1 MASEDGFFLCNFWN
15 EFIDTCIFILNPDIP
30 AVMTPATKGKSE
42 TAPSTPQTTK
52 IATPGSIL
60 EHHQLPK
67 KYARTPLSIEEMEYI
82 QVGILFKKNHL
93 VIKHVE
99 KHFTKVQYQEFY
111 CNNLI
116 FMVLQWKMLHKMW
129 TFSSH
134 PPPPAHNIDECQY
147 HNQFKDFF
155 DVMITAT

>member
-1 MASEDGFFLCNFWN
+1 MAARAFQAVRPHVPLIKFRGGNFTK
-15 EFIDTCIFILNPDIP
+15 DTP

-82 QVGILFKKNHL
+82 QRGGPD
-93 VIKHVE
+93 
-99 KHFTKVQYQEFY
+99 
-111 CNNLI
+111 
-116 FMVLQWKMLHKMW
+116 VL
-129 TFSSH
+129 
-134 PPPPAHNIDECQY
+134 
-147 HNQFKDFF
+147 
-155 DVMITAT
+155 

>member
-1 MASEDGFFLCNFWN
+1 MAARTFQTVRPHVPLIKFRGGN
-15 EFIDTCIFILNPDIP
+15 ITKDTP

-82 QVGILFKKNHL
+82 QRGGPD
-93 VIKHVE
+93 
-99 KHFTKVQYQEFY
+99 
-111 CNNLI
+111 
-116 FMVLQWKMLHKMW
+116 VL
-129 TFSSH
+129 
-134 PPPPAHNIDECQY
+134 
-147 HNQFKDFF
+147 
-155 DVMITAT
+155 

>member
-1 MASEDGFFLCNFWN
+1 M
-15 EFIDTCIFILNPDIP
+15 NPDTP

-82 QVGILFKKNHL
+82 KVGILVKKKQL
-93 VIKHVE
+93 GYKAFRKTFQKSSISR
-99 KHFTKVQYQEFY
+99 
-111 CNNLI
+111 
-116 FMVLQWKMLHKMW
+116 VLL
-129 TFSSH
+129 
-134 PPPPAHNIDECQY
+134 
-147 HNQFKDFF
+147 
-155 DVMITAT
+155 

>member
-1 MASEDGFFLCNFWN
+1 M
-15 EFIDTCIFILNPDIP
+15 NPDTP

-82 QVGILFKKNHL
+82 QVGILFKKKQNGL
-93 VIKHVE
+93 YNIKHLE

-116 FMVLQWKMLHKMW
+116 FIVLQWKMLHKMW
-129 TFSSH
+129 TFSSPP
-134 PPPPAHNIDECQY
+134 PPPPAHNVISQKDMDECQY

>member
-1 MASEDGFFLCNFWN
+1 M
-15 EFIDTCIFILNPDIP
+15 NPDTP

-82 QVGILFKKNHL
+82 QV
-93 VIKHVE
+93 
-99 KHFTKVQYQEFY
+99 VQYQEFY

-116 FMVLQWKMLHKMW
+116 FIVLQ
-129 TFSSH
+129 
-134 PPPPAHNIDECQY
+134 
-147 HNQFKDFF
+147 
-155 DVMITAT
+155 

>member
-1 MASEDGFFLCNFWN
+1 
-15 EFIDTCIFILNPDIP
+15 
-30 AVMTPATKGKSE
+30 MTPATKGKSE

-82 QVGILFKKNHL
+82 QVGILFKKTQNGL
-93 VIKHVE
+93 YNIKHLE

-116 FMVLQWKMLHKMW
+116 FIVLQ
-129 TFSSH
+129 
-134 PPPPAHNIDECQY
+134 
-147 HNQFKDFF
+147 
-155 DVMITAT
+155 

>member
-1 MASEDGFFLCNFWN
+1 M
-15 EFIDTCIFILNPDIP
+15 NPDTP

-82 QVGILFKKNHL
+82 QVGILFKKKQLGYEAYRKTFHKSS
-93 VIKHVE
+93 ISR
-99 KHFTKVQYQEFY
+99 
-111 CNNLI
+111 
-116 FMVLQWKMLHKMW
+116 VLL
-129 TFSSH
+129 
-134 PPPPAHNIDECQY
+134 
-147 HNQFKDFF
+147 
-155 DVMITAT
+155 

>member
-1 MASEDGFFLCNFWN
+1 M
-15 EFIDTCIFILNPDIP
+15 NPDTP

-82 QVGILFKKNHL
+82 QVGIFFKKKPLGYKAFRKTFHKSS
-93 VIKHVE
+93 ISR
-99 KHFTKVQYQEFY
+99 
-111 CNNLI
+111 
-116 FMVLQWKMLHKMW
+116 VLL
-129 TFSSH
+129 
-134 PPPPAHNIDECQY
+134 
-147 HNQFKDFF
+147 
-155 DVMITAT
+155 

>member
-1 MASEDGFFLCNFWN
+1 
-15 EFIDTCIFILNPDIP
+15 
-30 AVMTPATKGKSE
+30 MTPATKGKSE

-82 QVGILFKKNHL
+82 QVGILFKKNNL
-93 VIKHVE
+93 VIKHLE

-116 FMVLQWKMLHKMW
+116 FIVLQ
-129 TFSSH
+129 
-134 PPPPAHNIDECQY
+134 
-147 HNQFKDFF
+147 
-155 DVMITAT
+155 